1 MTCRVDSVSKSMLL
15 KKIDE
20 TSFAVTDIHLYLDT
34 HPCDEKALA
43 YYMEMADKRR
53 ELMKEYAL
61 TYGPLTID
69 DARYTSKDTWE
80 WIKQPFP
87 WEREGGRR

>member
-1 MTCRVDSVSKSMLL
+1 MTCCANSTSKSMLL

-20 TSFAVTDIHLYLDT
+20 TSFAVNDIHLYLDT

-43 YYMEMADKRR
+43 YYMEMAEKRR
-53 ELMKEYAL
+53 ELMKKYAQ
-61 TYGPLTID
+61 TYGPLTVD
-69 DARYTSKDTWE
+69 DARYTDGNTWKWME
-80 WIKQPFP
+80 QPFP